1 MNQNLKASGS
11 LMISVPDWCRI
22 KYLLGVGMEDMRQCT
37 STVHCLKADLS
48 QVAIKARTTKNR
60 LRLIDLVEIRKFQ
73 ETFGTASIAGVRNK
87 FPSLRRLRK
96 GDVLIKGVSALRRSD
111 WVNVVTPDLVQTE
124 ISSNLFQYN
133 TPHNG
138 IDLTYYCSTNKLR
151 VSIRFAKR
159 SGDDQFL
166 GTLFKLERSGII
178 PTNFS
183 IKIGDQFEMGELT
196 FEVRKFLE
204 NREQLECY
212 ELETNDIQVLPAAMV
227 KDLVRAY
234 LA

>member
-1 MNQNLKASGS
+1 MNQKLKASGS

-22 KYLLGVGMEDMRQCT
+22 KYLLGVGMEDTRQCT

-48 QVAIKARTTKNR
+48 QVAIKARSTKNR

-96 GDVLIKGVSALRRSD
+96 GDVLIKGVSALRCSD

-133 TPHNG
+133 TPFNG
-138 IDLTYYCSTNKLR
+138 IDLTYYYHINKLR
-151 VSIRFAKR
+151 ISIRYSKV

-166 GTLFKLERSGII
+166 GSLFQLNRCCIT
-178 PTNFS
+178 PTELA
-183 IKIGDQFEMGELT
+183 IKIGDIFEIGEQTL
-196 FEVRKFLE
+196 EVTKILE
-204 NREQLECY
+204 NGDIFECT
-212 ELETNDIQVLPAAMV
+212 ELETNAIQVLPATMV

-234 LA
+234 LN